1 MWRFKKDRS
10 LESLTAYI
18 CGALVI
24 AAGVDACLLRGLF
37 FTEEMYPFLTLW
49 FVLCC
54 TCSLYYLVG
63 VGAWRKSGGGAV
75 SGITGVNGV
84 SEGSEGSEVSGE
96 NKALRILLSVSL
108 IILSLYVIHWLRG
121 PLSSQGTMNE
131 MLRWGLYASF
141 ALLVCFCAVNRVGRR
156 IVNVTWSMVGMFLS
170 MSALLAVCGVVKLP
184 FAVAYSNSSEV
195 SATGV
200 RLAGLM
206 EYPNAFG
213 AVMAVFLL
221 ERLFVVAV
229 YYGEPKKSVNML
241 GARSVGLGMECAEA
255 ERRSKGAGG
264 VEAEQGKAGST
275 TAALLRLLP
284 LFPYTAALLLSESRG
299 AWLTAA
305 CACAAVLLWKRQ
317 LIAPLLAAGAAP
329 VAAAALL
336 YRQLA
341 RAGLAVEPVP
351 GLLLLAGLWAG
362 ALLAGLWLCRRQR
375 SAAGTARAAML
386 TLAAAGWTA
395 AGIAVLLHVRER
407 ITGPSSTVSARG
419 LFYRDAWRLAAEAPW
434 LGRGGETWRH
444 AYLAAQSRPYVGSQ
458 VHNGYLDI
466 LLNLGFVGLAAVLL
480 MLLATGWLLA
490 TKSPRLL
497 PPFLVIV
504 LHSVVDFDWSYGLF
518 WLLLFWLPALALAE
532 DKQKHQSA
540 PTHPKSETKL
550 PTHSTSTNRL
560 TNVSTPA
567 NPLIAHSTSTNPL
580 TNVTIPANP
589 LIANSTST
597 NPLTNVTIPANPLIA
612 HSTSTNPLTNVTTP
626 ANPLIAHSTLKNR
639 LTNVT
644 IPANPLIAHS
654 TSTNRLTNVTIP
666 ANPLIAH
673 STSTN
678 PLPNVTTPA
687 NPLIANSTPKK
698 QPQIRL
704 RRLIGTAACCF
715 SLLLGVLSFHAA
727 QGEKFFRQAI
737 MSVDPSVKV
746 ELLQQSLG
754 WNPRSPRTVIA
765 LSRLLSGEQSVS
777 LLRQSLLYSPENA
790 SLSWEL
796 AERWISSG
804 RPGASLY
811 WMRQSLR
818 LDKYNNAKWMK
829 AIEGMFLMGQKKL
842 AEGNRKEGLVCVAS
856 GNELLLEYRKLAEE
870 EANKGGQHNDREF
883 QMTEQAD
890 DLSRRLSM
898 LALRF

>member
-1 MWRFKKDRS
+1 M
-10 LESLTAYI
+10 
-18 CGALVI
+18 I
-24 AAGVDACLLRGLF
+24 AAGVGACLLRGLF

-54 TCSLYYLVG
+54 ACSLYYLVG
-63 VGAWRKSGGGAV
+63 VGAWRKSGGGVGAGAV
-75 SGITGVNGV
+75 RGFTGVNGV
-84 SEGSEGSEVSGE
+84 SEVSEVGQVSGE
-96 NKALRILLSVSL
+96 NRALRILLSVPL
-108 IILSLYVIHWLRG
+108 IILSLYVIHWMCG

-141 ALLVCFCAVNRVGRR
+141 AILVCFCAVNLVGRR
-156 IVNVTWSMVGMFLS
+156 ILNVIWSMLGMTLCL
-170 MSALLAVCGVVKLP
+170 SALLAVCGVVKLP
-184 FAVAYSNSSEV
+184 FAVAYSNSAEV

-221 ERLFVVAV
+221 ERLFAVAV
-229 YYGEPKKSVNML
+229 YYGDPKKSANML
-241 GARSVGLGMECAEA
+241 EARSVGLGMECADE
-255 ERRSKGAGG
+255 ERRSRGEEG

-284 LFPYTAALLLSESRG
+284 LFPYTAALLLTESRG

-351 GLLLLAGLWAG
+351 GLLLLAGHWAG

-375 SAAGTARAAML
+375 GAAGTARAAML
-386 TLAAAGWTA
+386 ALAAAGWTA

-444 AYLAAQSRPYVGSQ
+444 SYLAAQSRPYVGSQ

-466 LLNLGFVGLAAVLL
+466 LLNLGFVGLAAILL
-480 MLLATGWLLA
+480 MLLAAGWLLA

-518 WLLLFWLPALALAE
+518 WLLLFWLPAIALAE
-532 DKQKHQSA
+532 HKQKHQSA
-540 PTHPKSETKL
+540 STHPQSETKL
-550 PTHSTSTNRL
+550 ST
-560 TNVSTPA
+560 
-567 NPLIAHSTSTNPL
+567 HSTSTNPL
-580 TNVTIPANP
+580 TNVT
-589 LIANSTST
+589 T
-597 NPLTNVTIPANPLIA
+597 PANPLIA

-626 ANPLIAHSTLKNR
+626 ANPLIVQSASTNPLTNVSAPANPLIANSTSTTP

-644 IPANPLIAHS
+644 TPVNPLIAHS
-654 TSTNRLTNVTIP
+654 TSTNL
-666 ANPLIAH
+666 LI
-673 STSTN
+673 
-678 PLPNVTTPA
+678 NVTTPA
-687 NPLIANSTPKK
+687 NPLIVYPTSKNP
-698 QPQIRL
+698 PQIRL

-715 SLLLGVLSFHAA
+715 SLMLGVLSFHAA
-727 QGEKFFRQAI
+727 QGEKFYRQAI
-737 MSVDPSVKV
+737 ISVSPSVKV
-746 ELLQQSLG
+746 ELLEQSLA
-754 WNPRSPRTVIA
+754 WNPQSPRTAIV

-796 AERWISSG
+796 AERWMSSDH
-804 RPGASLY
+804 PGAALY
-811 WMRQSLR
+811 WIGQSLR
-818 LDKYNNAKWMK
+818 LDKYNNAKWVK
-829 AIEGMFLMGQKKL
+829 AIEGMLLMGQKKL
-842 AEGNRKEGLVCVAS
+842 AEGNRKEGLICVAS
-856 GNELLLEYRKLAEE
+856 GNELLLKYRRLAEE

-883 QMTEQAD
+883 RMTEQAD

-898 LALRF
+898 FALRF

>member
-10 LESLTAYI
+10 LESSIAYI

-24 AAGVDACLLRGLF
+24 AAGVGACLLRGLF

-54 TCSLYYLVG
+54 ACSLYYLVG
-63 VGAWRKSGGGAV
+63 VGAWRKSGGGVGAGAGAGAV
-75 SGITGVNGV
+75 RGITGVNGV
-84 SEGSEGSEVSGE
+84 SEVSGE
-96 NKALRILLSVSL
+96 NRALRILLSVPL

-141 ALLVCFCAVNRVGRR
+141 AILVCFCAVNRVGRR

-184 FAVAYSNSSEV
+184 FAVAYSNSAEV

-221 ERLFVVAV
+221 ERLFAVAV
-229 YYGEPKKSVNML
+229 YYGDPKKSVNML
-241 GARSVGLGMECAEA
+241 GARSVGLGMECTEA

-264 VEAEQGKAGST
+264 MEAEHGKAGST

-305 CACAAVLLWKRQ
+305 CACAAALLWKRQ

-351 GLLLLAGLWAG
+351 GLLLLAGLWVG

-386 TLAAAGWTA
+386 ALAAAGWTA

-466 LLNLGFVGLAAVLL
+466 LLNVGFVGLAAILL
-480 MLLATGWLLA
+480 MLLAAGWLLA

-518 WLLLFWLPALALAE
+518 WLLLFWLPAIALAE
-532 DKQKHQSA
+532 HKQKHQSA
-540 PTHPKSETKL
+540 STHPQSETKL
-550 PTHSTSTNRL
+550 ST
-560 TNVSTPA
+560 
-567 NPLIAHSTSTNPL
+567 HSTSTNPL
-580 TNVTIPANP
+580 TNVT
-589 LIANSTST
+589 T
-597 NPLTNVTIPANPLIA
+597 PANPLIA

-626 ANPLIAHSTLKNR
+626 ANPLIAHPTPKNR
-639 LTNVT
+639 
-644 IPANPLIAHS
+644 
-654 TSTNRLTNVTIP
+654 
-666 ANPLIAH
+666 
-673 STSTN
+673 
-678 PLPNVTTPA
+678 
-687 NPLIANSTPKK
+687 
-698 QPQIRL
+698 PQIRL

-715 SLLLGVLSFHAA
+715 SLLLGMLSFHAA
-727 QGEKFFRQAI
+727 QGEKLYRQAI

-746 ELLQQSLG
+746 ELLQQSLA
-754 WNPRSPRTVIA
+754 WNPRSPRTAIA

-796 AERWISSG
+796 AEVWMSSDH
-804 RPGASLY
+804 PGAALY
-811 WMRQSLR
+811 WIGQSFK
-818 LDKYNNAKWMK
+818 LDTYNNGKWVK
-829 AIEGMFLMGQKKL
+829 AIEGMLLMGQKKL
-842 AEGNRKEGLVCVAS
+842 AEGNRKEGLICVAS
-856 GNELLLEYRKLAEE
+856 GNELLLEYRRLAEE

-883 QMTEQAD
+883 RMTEQAD

-898 LALRF
+898 FALRF

>member
-1 MWRFKKDRS
+1 MWRFKKDWS
-10 LESLTAYI
+10 LESSIAYI

-24 AAGVDACLLRGLF
+24 AAGVGACLLRGLF

-54 TCSLYYLVG
+54 ACSLYYLVG
-63 VGAWRKSGGGAV
+63 VGAWRKSGGGVGAGAGAGAV
-75 SGITGVNGV
+75 RGITGVNGV
-84 SEGSEGSEVSGE
+84 SEVSGE
-96 NKALRILLSVSL
+96 NRALRILLSVPL
-108 IILSLYVIHWLRG
+108 IILSLYVIHWLCG

-141 ALLVCFCAVNRVGRR
+141 AILVCFCAVNLVGRR
-156 IVNVTWSMVGMFLS
+156 ILNVIWSMLGMTLCL
-170 MSALLAVCGVVKLP
+170 SALLAVCGVVKLP
-184 FAVAYSNSSEV
+184 FAVAYSNSAEV

-221 ERLFVVAV
+221 ERLFAVAV
-229 YYGEPKKSVNML
+229 YYGDPKKSANML
-241 GARSVGLGMECAEA
+241 EARSVGLGMECADE
-255 ERRSKGAGG
+255 ERRSRGEEG

-284 LFPYTAALLLSESRG
+284 LFPYTAALLLTESRG

-351 GLLLLAGLWAG
+351 GLLLLAGHWAG

-375 SAAGTARAAML
+375 GAAGTARAAML
-386 TLAAAGWTA
+386 ALAAAGWTA

-444 AYLAAQSRPYVGSQ
+444 SYLAAQSRPYVGSQ

-466 LLNLGFVGLAAVLL
+466 LLNLGFVGLAAILL
-480 MLLATGWLLA
+480 MLLAVGWLLA

-532 DKQKHQSA
+532 GKQKHQSA

-567 NPLIAHSTSTNPL
+567 NPLSAHSTSTNPL
-580 TNVTIPANP
+580 TNVTK
-589 LIANSTST
+589 
-597 NPLTNVTIPANPLIA
+597 PANPLIA
-612 HSTSTNPLTNVTTP
+612 HSTSTNPLTKVT
-626 ANPLIAHSTLKNR
+626 K
-639 LTNVT
+639 
-644 IPANPLIAHS
+644 PANPLIAHS
-654 TSTNRLTNVTIP
+654 TSTNLLTK
-666 ANPLIAH
+666 
-673 STSTN
+673 
-678 PLPNVTTPA
+678 VTTPA
-687 NPLIANSTPKK
+687 NPLIVHPTSTNPLTNVTTPANPPIAHPTPKNP
-698 QPQIRL
+698 PQIRL

-715 SLLLGVLSFHAA
+715 SLMLGVLSFHAA
-727 QGEKFFRQAI
+727 QGEKFYRQAI

-754 WNPRSPRTVIA
+754 WNPRSPRTAIA

-796 AERWISSG
+796 AEVWMSSDH
-804 RPGASLY
+804 PGAALY
-811 WMRQSLR
+811 WIGQSLK
-818 LDKYNNAKWMK
+818 LDKYNNAKWVK
-829 AIEGMFLMGQKKL
+829 AIEGMLLMGQKKL
-842 AEGNRKEGLVCVAS
+842 AEGKRKEGLICVAS
-856 GNELLLEYRKLAEE
+856 GNELLLKYRRLAEE

-883 QMTEQAD
+883 RMTEQAD

-898 LALRF
+898 FALRF

>member
-1 MWRFKKDRS
+1 MWRFKKDWS
-10 LESLTAYI
+10 LESSIAYI
-18 CGALVI
+18 CGGLVI
-24 AAGVDACLLRGLF
+24 AAGVGACLLRGLF
-37 FTEEMYPFLTLW
+37 FTDEMYPFLTLW

-54 TCSLYYLVG
+54 ACSLYYLVG
-63 VGAWRKSGGGAV
+63 VGAWRKSGGGVGAV
-75 SGITGVNGV
+75 RGFTGVNGV
-84 SEGSEGSEVSGE
+84 SEVSEVSQVSGE
-96 NKALRILLSVSL
+96 NRALRILLSVPL
-108 IILSLYVIHWLRG
+108 IILSLYVIHWLCG

-141 ALLVCFCAVNRVGRR
+141 AILVCFCAVNLVGRR
-156 IVNVTWSMVGMFLS
+156 ILNVTWSMLGMTLCL
-170 MSALLAVCGVVKLP
+170 SALLAVCGVVKLP
-184 FAVAYSNSSEV
+184 FAVAYSNSAEV

-221 ERLFVVAV
+221 ERLFAVAV
-229 YYGEPKKSVNML
+229 YYGDPKKSANML
-241 GARSVGLGMECAEA
+241 GARSVGLGMECADA
-255 ERRSKGAGG
+255 ERRSRGEEG

-284 LFPYTAALLLSESRG
+284 LFPYTAALLLTESRG

-362 ALLAGLWLCRRQR
+362 ALLAGLWLCRRQCQR
-375 SAAGTARAAML
+375 GAAGTARAAML
-386 TLAAAGWTA
+386 ALAAAGWTA

-419 LFYRDAWRLAAEAPW
+419 LFYRDAWRLAVEAPW

-444 AYLAAQSRPYVGSQ
+444 SYLAAQSRPYVGSQ

-466 LLNLGFVGLAAVLL
+466 LLNLGFVGLAAILL
-480 MLLATGWLLA
+480 MLLAAGWLLA
-490 TKSPRLL
+490 TKSLRLL

-518 WLLLFWLPALALAE
+518 WLLLFWLPAIALAE
-532 DKQKHQSA
+532 HKQKHQSA
-540 PTHPKSETKL
+540 PTHPQSETKL
-550 PTHSTSTNRL
+550 PTHSTSTN
-560 TNVSTPA
+560 
-567 NPLIAHSTSTNPL
+567 PL
-580 TNVTIPANP
+580 TNVT
-589 LIANSTST
+589 T
-597 NPLTNVTIPANPLIA
+597 PANPLIA

-626 ANPLIAHSTLKNR
+626 ANPLIVQSASTNPLTNVSAPANPLIANSISTTP

-644 IPANPLIAHS
+644 TPVNPLIAHS
-654 TSTNRLTNVTIP
+654 TSTNLLT
-666 ANPLIAH
+666 
-673 STSTN
+673 
-678 PLPNVTTPA
+678 NVTTPA
-687 NPLIANSTPKK
+687 NPLIVYPTSKNP
-698 QPQIRL
+698 PQIRL

-715 SLLLGVLSFHAA
+715 SLMLGVLSFHAA
-727 QGEKFFRQAI
+727 QGEKFYRQAI
-737 MSVDPSVKV
+737 ISVSPSVKV
-746 ELLQQSLG
+746 ELLEQSLA
-754 WNPRSPRTVIA
+754 WNPQSPRTAIV

-796 AERWISSG
+796 AERWMSSDH
-804 RPGASLY
+804 PGAALY
-811 WMRQSLR
+811 WIGQSLR
-818 LDKYNNAKWMK
+818 LDKYNNAKWVK
-829 AIEGMFLMGQKKL
+829 AIEGMLLMGQKKL
-842 AEGNRKEGLVCVAS
+842 AEGNRKEGLICVAS
-856 GNELLLEYRKLAEE
+856 GNELLLKYRRLAEE

-883 QMTEQAD
+883 RMTEQAD

-898 LALRF
+898 FALRF

>member
-10 LESLTAYI
+10 LESSIAYI

-24 AAGVDACLLRGLF
+24 AAGVGACLLRGLF

-54 TCSLYYLVG
+54 ACSLYYLVG
-63 VGAWRKSGGGAV
+63 VGAWRKSGGGVGAGAGAV
-75 SGITGVNGV
+75 RGITGVNGV
-84 SEGSEGSEVSGE
+84 SEVSGE
-96 NKALRILLSVSL
+96 NRALRILLSVPL

-141 ALLVCFCAVNRVGRR
+141 AILVCFCAVNRVGRR

-184 FAVAYSNSSEV
+184 FAVAYSNSAEV

-221 ERLFVVAV
+221 ERLFAVAV
-229 YYGEPKKSVNML
+229 YYGDPKKSVNML
-241 GARSVGLGMECAEA
+241 GARSVGLGMECTEA

-264 VEAEQGKAGST
+264 MEAEHGKAGST

-284 LFPYTAALLLSESRG
+284 LFPYTAALLLTESRG

-351 GLLLLAGLWAG
+351 GLLLLAGLWVG

-386 TLAAAGWTA
+386 ALAAAGWTA

-466 LLNLGFVGLAAVLL
+466 LLNVGFVGLAAILL
-480 MLLATGWLLA
+480 MLLAAGWLLA

-532 DKQKHQSA
+532 DKQKYQSA
-540 PTHPKSETKL
+540 STHPQSETKL
-550 PTHSTSTNRL
+550 ST
-560 TNVSTPA
+560 
-567 NPLIAHSTSTNPL
+567 HSTSTNPL
-580 TNVTIPANP
+580 TNVT
-589 LIANSTST
+589 T
-597 NPLTNVTIPANPLIA
+597 PANPLIA

-626 ANPLIAHSTLKNR
+626 ANPLIAHSTSTNP

-644 IPANPLIAHS
+644 
-654 TSTNRLTNVTIP
+654 TP

-678 PLPNVTTPA
+678 PLTNVTTPA
-687 NPLIANSTPKK
+687 NPLIAHSTSTNPLTNVTTPANPLIAHPTPKNR
-698 QPQIRL
+698 PQIRL

-715 SLLLGVLSFHAA
+715 SLLLGMLSFHAA
-727 QGEKFFRQAI
+727 QGEKLYRQAI

-746 ELLQQSLG
+746 ELLQQSLV
-754 WNPRSPRTVIA
+754 WNPRSPRTAIA
-765 LSRLLSGEQSVS
+765 LSRLLSGEQSMS

-796 AERWISSG
+796 AEVWMSSDH
-804 RPGASLY
+804 PGAALY
-811 WMRQSLR
+811 WIGQSLK
-818 LDKYNNAKWMK
+818 LDTYNNGKWVK
-829 AIEGMFLMGQKKL
+829 AIEGMLLMGQKKL
-842 AEGNRKEGLVCVAS
+842 AEGNRKEGLICVAS
-856 GNELLLEYRKLAEE
+856 GNELLLEYRRLAEE

-883 QMTEQAD
+883 RMTEQAD

-898 LALRF
+898 FALRF

>member
-1 MWRFKKDRS
+1 MWRFKKDWS
-10 LESLTAYI
+10 LESSIAYI
-18 CGALVI
+18 CGGLVI
-24 AAGVDACLLRGLF
+24 AAGVGACLLRGLF
-37 FTEEMYPFLTLW
+37 FTDEMYPFLTLW

-54 TCSLYYLVG
+54 ACSLYILVG
-63 VGAWRKSGGGAV
+63 VGIWRRSGGGVGAGAV
-75 SGITGVNGV
+75 RGFTGVNGV
-84 SEGSEGSEVSGE
+84 SKVSEVSQVSGE
-96 NKALRILLSVSL
+96 NRALRILLSVPL
-108 IILSLYVIHWLRG
+108 IILSLYVIHWLCG

-141 ALLVCFCAVNRVGRR
+141 AILVCFCAVNLVGRR
-156 IVNVTWSMVGMFLS
+156 ILNVIWSMLGMTLCL
-170 MSALLAVCGVVKLP
+170 SALLAVCGVVKLP
-184 FAVAYSNSSEV
+184 FAVAYSNSAEV

-221 ERLFVVAV
+221 ERLFAVAV
-229 YYGEPKKSVNML
+229 YYGDPKKSTNML
-241 GARSVGLGMECAEA
+241 GARSVGLGMECADA
-255 ERRSKGAGG
+255 ERRSRGEEG

-284 LFPYTAALLLSESRG
+284 LFPYTAALLLTESRG

-351 GLLLLAGLWAG
+351 GLLLLAGHWAG

-375 SAAGTARAAML
+375 GAAGTARAAML
-386 TLAAAGWTA
+386 ALAAAGWTA

-419 LFYRDAWRLAAEAPW
+419 LFYRDAWRLAVEAPW

-444 AYLAAQSRPYVGSQ
+444 SYLAAQSRPYVGSQ

-466 LLNLGFVGLAAVLL
+466 LLNLGFVGLAAILL
-480 MLLATGWLLA
+480 MLLAAGWLLA

-518 WLLLFWLPALALAE
+518 WLLLFWLPAIALAE
-532 DKQKHQSA
+532 HKQKHQSA
-540 PTHPKSETKL
+540 STHPQSETKL
-550 PTHSTSTNRL
+550 PTHSTSTNPLTNVTTPANPLIAHSTSTNPLTNVTTPANPLIVHSTSTNRL

-580 TNVTIPANP
+580 TNVT
-589 LIANSTST
+589 T
-597 NPLTNVTIPANPLIA
+597 PANPLIA
-612 HSTSTNPLTNVTTP
+612 HSTSTNPLTNVSTP
-626 ANPLIAHSTLKNR
+626 ANPLIAHST
-639 LTNVT
+639 
-644 IPANPLIAHS
+644 
-654 TSTNRLTNVTIP
+654 
-666 ANPLIAH
+666 
-673 STSTN
+673 
-678 PLPNVTTPA
+678 
-687 NPLIANSTPKK
+687 PKK
-698 QPQIRL
+698 PPQIRL

-715 SLLLGVLSFHAA
+715 SLMLGVLSFHAA
-727 QGEKFFRQAI
+727 QGEKFYRQAI

-754 WNPRSPRTVIA
+754 WNPRSPRTAIA

-796 AERWISSG
+796 AERWMSSDH
-804 RPGASLY
+804 PGAALY
-811 WMRQSLR
+811 WIGQSLR
-818 LDKYNNAKWMK
+818 LDKYNNAKWVK
-829 AIEGMFLMGQKKL
+829 AIEGMLLMGQKKL
-842 AEGNRKEGLVCVAS
+842 AEGKRKEGLVCVAS

>member
-10 LESLTAYI
+10 LESSIAYI

-24 AAGVDACLLRGLF
+24 AAGVGACLLRGLF

-54 TCSLYYLVG
+54 ACSLYYLVG
-63 VGAWRKSGGGAV
+63 VGAWRKSGGGVGAGAV
-75 SGITGVNGV
+75 RGITGV
-84 SEGSEGSEVSGE
+84 SEVSGE
-96 NKALRILLSVSL
+96 NKALRILLSVPL

-156 IVNVTWSMVGMFLS
+156 IVNVTWSMAGMFLS

-184 FAVAYSNSSEV
+184 FAVAYSNSAEV

-221 ERLFVVAV
+221 ERLFAVAV

-241 GARSVGLGMECAEA
+241 GVRSVGLGMECAEA

-305 CACAAVLLWKRQ
+305 CACTAVLLWKRQ

-386 TLAAAGWTA
+386 ALAAAGWTA

-466 LLNLGFVGLAAVLL
+466 LLNLGFVGLAAILL
-480 MLLATGWLLA
+480 MLLAAGWLLA

-540 PTHPKSETKL
+540 PTHPQSETKL
-550 PTHSTSTNRL
+550 PIQSTSTNPLTNVSTPANPLIAQSSSTNPLTNVSTPANPLIAQSSSTNPL

-567 NPLIAHSTSTNPL
+567 NPLIAHSTL
-580 TNVTIPANP
+580 K
-589 LIANSTST
+589 
-597 NPLTNVTIPANPLIA
+597 
-612 HSTSTNPLTNVTTP
+612 NPLTNVTTP
-626 ANPLIAHSTLKNR
+626 ANPLIAY
-639 LTNVT
+639 
-644 IPANPLIAHS
+644 P
-654 TSTNRLTNVTIP
+654 
-666 ANPLIAH
+666 
-673 STSTN
+673 
-678 PLPNVTTPA
+678 
-687 NPLIANSTPKK
+687 TPKK
-698 QPQIRL
+698 SPQIRL
-704 RRLIGTAACCF
+704 RQLIGTTVCCF

-727 QGEKFFRQAI
+727 QGEKFYRQAI

-754 WNPRSPRTVIA
+754 WNPRSPRTAIA

-796 AERWISSG
+796 AERWMSSDH
-804 RPGASLY
+804 PGAALY
-811 WMRQSLR
+811 WINQSFR
-818 LDKYNNAKWMK
+818 LDKYNNAKWVK
-829 AIEGMFLMGQKKL
+829 AIEGMLLMGQKKL

-856 GNELLLEYRKLAEE
+856 GNELLLEYRRLAEE

>member
-10 LESLTAYI
+10 LESSIAYM

-24 AAGVDACLLRGLF
+24 TAGVGACLLRGLF

-84 SEGSEGSEVSGE
+84 SEGSEGSEGSEVSGE

-156 IVNVTWSMVGMFLS
+156 IVNVTWSMAGMFLS

-184 FAVAYSNSSEV
+184 FAVAYSNSAEV

-221 ERLFVVAV
+221 ERLFAVAV

-241 GARSVGLGMECAEA
+241 GVRSVGLGMECAEA

-329 VAAAALL
+329 VAVAALL

-386 TLAAAGWTA
+386 ALAAAGWTA

-466 LLNLGFVGLAAVLL
+466 LLNLGFVGLAAILL
-480 MLLATGWLLA
+480 MLLAAGWLLA
-490 TKSPRLL
+490 TKSPGLL

-540 PTHPKSETKL
+540 PTHPQSETKL
-550 PTHSTSTNRL
+550 P
-560 TNVSTPA
+560 
-567 NPLIAHSTSTNPL
+567 IQ
-580 TNVTIPANP
+580 
-589 LIANSTST
+589 
-597 NPLTNVTIPANPLIA
+597 
-612 HSTSTNPLTNVTTP
+612 STSTNPLTNVTTP
-626 ANPLIAHSTLKNR
+626 ANPLIAQ
-639 LTNVT
+639 
-644 IPANPLIAHS
+644 
-654 TSTNRLTNVTIP
+654 
-666 ANPLIAH
+666 

-678 PLPNVTTPA
+678 PLTNVTTPA

-698 QPQIRL
+698 PPQIRL
-704 RRLIGTAACCF
+704 RQLIGTTVCCF

-727 QGEKFFRQAI
+727 QGEKFYRQAI

-754 WNPRSPRTVIA
+754 WNPRSPRTAIA

-777 LLRQSLLYSPENA
+777 LLRQSLLYSPKNA

-796 AERWISSG
+796 AERWMSSDH
-804 RPGASLY
+804 PGAALY
-811 WMRQSLR
+811 WIGQSLR
-818 LDKYNNAKWMK
+818 LDKYNNAKWVK
-829 AIEGMFLMGQKKL
+829 AIEGMLLMGQKKL

-856 GNELLLEYRKLAEE
+856 GNELLLEYRRLAEE

>member
-24 AAGVDACLLRGLF
+24 AAGVGACLLRGLF

-84 SEGSEGSEVSGE
+84 SEGSEVSGE
-96 NKALRILLSVSL
+96 NKALRILLSVPL

-386 TLAAAGWTA
+386 ALAAAGWTA

-466 LLNLGFVGLAAVLL
+466 LLNLGFVGLAAILL

-550 PTHSTSTNRL
+550 PTQSTSTNRL
-560 TNVSTPA
+560 TNVS
-567 NPLIAHSTSTNPL
+567 
-580 TNVTIPANP
+580 
-589 LIANSTST
+589 
-597 NPLTNVTIPANPLIA
+597 
-612 HSTSTNPLTNVTTP
+612 
-626 ANPLIAHSTLKNR
+626 
-639 LTNVT
+639 
-644 IPANPLIAHS
+644 
-654 TSTNRLTNVTIP
+654 
-666 ANPLIAH
+666 
-673 STSTN
+673 
-678 PLPNVTTPA
+678 TPA

-727 QGEKFFRQAI
+727 QGEKFYRQAI

-856 GNELLLEYRKLAEE
+856 GNELLLEYRRLAEE

>member
-1 MWRFKKDRS
+1 MWRFKKDRN
-10 LESLTAYI
+10 LESSIAYI
-18 CGALVI
+18 CGGLVI
-24 AAGVDACLLRGLF
+24 AAGVGACLLRGLF

-54 TCSLYYLVG
+54 ACSLYYLVG
-63 VGAWRKSGGGAV
+63 VGAWRKSGGGVGAGAV
-75 SGITGVNGV
+75 RGFTGVNGV
-84 SEGSEGSEVSGE
+84 SEVSEVGQVSGE
-96 NKALRILLSVSL
+96 NRALRILLSVPL
-108 IILSLYVIHWLRG
+108 IILSLYVIHWMCG

-141 ALLVCFCAVNRVGRR
+141 AILVCFCAVNLVGRR
-156 IVNVTWSMVGMFLS
+156 ILNVIWSMLGMTLCL
-170 MSALLAVCGVVKLP
+170 SALLAVCGVVKLP
-184 FAVAYSNSSEV
+184 FAVAYSNSAEV

-221 ERLFVVAV
+221 ERLFAVAV
-229 YYGEPKKSVNML
+229 YYGDPKKSANML
-241 GARSVGLGMECAEA
+241 EARSVGLGMECADE
-255 ERRSKGAGG
+255 ERRSRGEEG

-284 LFPYTAALLLSESRG
+284 LFPYTAALLLTESRG

-351 GLLLLAGLWAG
+351 GLLLLAGHWAG

-375 SAAGTARAAML
+375 GAAGTARAAML
-386 TLAAAGWTA
+386 ALAAAGWTA

-444 AYLAAQSRPYVGSQ
+444 SYLAAQSRPYVGSQ

-466 LLNLGFVGLAAVLL
+466 LLNLGFVGLAAILL
-480 MLLATGWLLA
+480 MLLAAGWLLA

-518 WLLLFWLPALALAE
+518 WLLLFWLPAIALAE
-532 DKQKHQSA
+532 HKQKHQSA
-540 PTHPKSETKL
+540 STHPQSETKL
-550 PTHSTSTNRL
+550 ST
-560 TNVSTPA
+560 
-567 NPLIAHSTSTNPL
+567 HSTSTNPL
-580 TNVTIPANP
+580 TNVT
-589 LIANSTST
+589 T
-597 NPLTNVTIPANPLIA
+597 PANPLIA

-626 ANPLIAHSTLKNR
+626 ANPLIVQSASTNPLTNVSAPANPLIANSTSTTP

-644 IPANPLIAHS
+644 TPVNPLIAHS
-654 TSTNRLTNVTIP
+654 TSTNL
-666 ANPLIAH
+666 LI
-673 STSTN
+673 
-678 PLPNVTTPA
+678 NVTTPA
-687 NPLIANSTPKK
+687 NPLIVYPTSKNP
-698 QPQIRL
+698 PQIRL

-715 SLLLGVLSFHAA
+715 SLMLGVLSFHAA
-727 QGEKFFRQAI
+727 QGEKFYRQAI
-737 MSVDPSVKV
+737 ISVSPSVKV
-746 ELLQQSLG
+746 ELLEQSLA
-754 WNPRSPRTVIA
+754 WNPQSPRTAIV

-796 AERWISSG
+796 AERWMSSDH
-804 RPGASLY
+804 PGAALY
-811 WMRQSLR
+811 WIGQSLR
-818 LDKYNNAKWMK
+818 LDKYNNAKWVK
-829 AIEGMFLMGQKKL
+829 AIEGMLLMGQKKL
-842 AEGNRKEGLVCVAS
+842 AEGNRKEGLICVAS
-856 GNELLLEYRKLAEE
+856 GNELLLKYRRLAEE

-883 QMTEQAD
+883 RMTEQAD

-898 LALRF
+898 FALRF

>member
-1 MWRFKKDRS
+1 MWRFKKDRN
-10 LESLTAYI
+10 LESSIAYI
-18 CGALVI
+18 CGGLVI
-24 AAGVDACLLRGLF
+24 AAGVGACLLRGLF

-54 TCSLYYLVG
+54 ACSLYYLVG
-63 VGAWRKSGGGAV
+63 VGAWRKSGGGVGAGAV
-75 SGITGVNGV
+75 RGFTGVNGV
-84 SEGSEGSEVSGE
+84 SEVSEVGQVSGE
-96 NKALRILLSVSL
+96 NRALRILLSVPL
-108 IILSLYVIHWLRG
+108 IILSLYVIHWMCG

-141 ALLVCFCAVNRVGRR
+141 AILVCFCAVNLVGRR
-156 IVNVTWSMVGMFLS
+156 ILNVIWSMLGMTLCL
-170 MSALLAVCGVVKLP
+170 SALLAVCGVVKLP
-184 FAVAYSNSSEV
+184 FAVAYSNSAEV

-221 ERLFVVAV
+221 ERLFAVAV
-229 YYGEPKKSVNML
+229 YYGDPKKSANML
-241 GARSVGLGMECAEA
+241 EARSVGLGMECADE
-255 ERRSKGAGG
+255 ERRSRGEEG

-284 LFPYTAALLLSESRG
+284 LFPYTAALLLTESRG

-317 LIAPLLAAGAAP
+317 LITPLLAAGAAP

-351 GLLLLAGLWAG
+351 GLLLLAGHWAG

-375 SAAGTARAAML
+375 GAAGTARAAML
-386 TLAAAGWTA
+386 ALAAAGWTA

-444 AYLAAQSRPYVGSQ
+444 SYLAAQSRPYVGSQ

-466 LLNLGFVGLAAVLL
+466 LLNLGFVGLAAILL
-480 MLLATGWLLA
+480 MLLAAGWLLA

-518 WLLLFWLPALALAE
+518 WLLLFWLPAIALAE
-532 DKQKHQSA
+532 HKQKHQSA
-540 PTHPKSETKL
+540 
-550 PTHSTSTNRL
+550 
-560 TNVSTPA
+560 
-567 NPLIAHSTSTNPL
+567 
-580 TNVTIPANP
+580 TNVT
-589 LIANSTST
+589 T
-597 NPLTNVTIPANPLIA
+597 PANPLIA

-626 ANPLIAHSTLKNR
+626 ANPLIAHST
-639 LTNVT
+639 
-644 IPANPLIAHS
+644 
-654 TSTNRLTNVTIP
+654 
-666 ANPLIAH
+666 
-673 STSTN
+673 STN
-678 PLPNVTTPA
+678 PLTNVTTPA
-687 NPLIANSTPKK
+687 NPLIVYPTSTNPLTNVTTPANPPIAHPTPKNP
-698 QPQIRL
+698 PQIRL

-727 QGEKFFRQAI
+727 QGEKFYRQAI

-754 WNPRSPRTVIA
+754 WNPRSPRTAIA

-796 AERWISSG
+796 AEVWMSSDH
-804 RPGASLY
+804 PGAALY
-811 WMRQSLR
+811 WIGQSLK
-818 LDKYNNAKWMK
+818 LDKYNNAKWVK
-829 AIEGMFLMGQKKL
+829 AIEGMLLMGQKKL
-842 AEGNRKEGLVCVAS
+842 AEGKRKEGLICVAS
-856 GNELLLEYRKLAEE
+856 GNELLLKYRRLAEE

-883 QMTEQAD
+883 RMTEQAD

-898 LALRF
+898 FALRF

>member
-1 MWRFKKDRS
+1 MWRFKKDRN
-10 LESLTAYI
+10 LESSIAYI
-18 CGALVI
+18 CGGLVI
-24 AAGVDACLLRGLF
+24 AAGVGACLLRGLF

-54 TCSLYYLVG
+54 ACSLYYLVG
-63 VGAWRKSGGGAV
+63 VGAWRKSGGGVGAGAV
-75 SGITGVNGV
+75 RGFTGVNGV
-84 SEGSEGSEVSGE
+84 SEVSEVGQVSGE
-96 NKALRILLSVSL
+96 NRALRILLSVPL
-108 IILSLYVIHWLRG
+108 IILSLYVIHWMCG

-141 ALLVCFCAVNRVGRR
+141 AILVCFCAVNLVGRR
-156 IVNVTWSMVGMFLS
+156 ILNVIWSMLGMTLCL
-170 MSALLAVCGVVKLP
+170 SALLAVCGVVKLP
-184 FAVAYSNSSEV
+184 FAVAYSNSAEV

-221 ERLFVVAV
+221 ERLFAVAV
-229 YYGEPKKSVNML
+229 YYGDPKKSANML
-241 GARSVGLGMECAEA
+241 EARSVGLGMECADE
-255 ERRSKGAGG
+255 ERRSRGEEG

-284 LFPYTAALLLSESRG
+284 LFPYTAALLLTESRG

-351 GLLLLAGLWAG
+351 GLLLLAGHWAG

-375 SAAGTARAAML
+375 GAAGTARAAML
-386 TLAAAGWTA
+386 ALAAAGWTA

-444 AYLAAQSRPYVGSQ
+444 SYLAAQSRPYVGSQ

-466 LLNLGFVGLAAVLL
+466 LLNLGFVGLAAILL
-480 MLLATGWLLA
+480 MLLAAGWLLA

-518 WLLLFWLPALALAE
+518 WLLLFWLPAIALAE
-532 DKQKHQSA
+532 HKQKHQSA
-540 PTHPKSETKL
+540 STHPQSETKL
-550 PTHSTSTNRL
+550 PT
-560 TNVSTPA
+560 
-567 NPLIAHSTSTNPL
+567 
-580 TNVTIPANP
+580 
-589 LIANSTST
+589 
-597 NPLTNVTIPANPLIA
+597 

-626 ANPLIAHSTLKNR
+626 ANPLIAHSTSTNP

-644 IPANPLIAHS
+644 TP
-654 TSTNRLTNVTIP
+654 V
-666 ANPLIAH
+666 NPLIAH

-678 PLPNVTTPA
+678 PLTNVTTPV
-687 NPLIANSTPKK
+687 NPLIVYPTSKNP
-698 QPQIRL
+698 PQIRL

-715 SLLLGVLSFHAA
+715 SLMLGVLSFHAA
-727 QGEKFFRQAI
+727 QGEKFYRQAI
-737 MSVDPSVKV
+737 ISVSPSVKV
-746 ELLQQSLG
+746 ELLEQSLA
-754 WNPRSPRTVIA
+754 WNPQSPRTAIV

-796 AERWISSG
+796 AERWMSSDH
-804 RPGASLY
+804 PGAALY
-811 WMRQSLR
+811 WIGQSLR
-818 LDKYNNAKWMK
+818 LDKYNNAKWVK
-829 AIEGMFLMGQKKL
+829 AIEGMLLMGQKKL
-842 AEGNRKEGLVCVAS
+842 AEGKRKEGLVCVAS
-856 GNELLLEYRKLAEE
+856 GNELLLEYRRLAEE